1 MLALYAKRHYT
12 RFFISE
18 LDLNNVNNIKVTYGN
33 AVKRLDK
40 IKSHNT
46 SPLKNKFILEVKK
59 TNKTS

>member
-1 MLALYAKRHYT
+1 M
-12 RFFISE
+12 
-18 LDLNNVNNIKVTYGN
+18 N